1 MFFLNSIGLP
11 IPYKHET
18 DATTIISFLPERSEE
33 VVLNLNFSISSFFTV
48 SDYVVFLRKE
58 SPKMI
63 RPRMIKGM
71 LNHCPVEKAGRISSN
86 PP

>member
-1 MFFLNSIGLP
+1 MSASNLDGNDLISSVRDLISSGLSLFTQRKRP
-11 IPYKHET
+11 MGN
-18 DATTIISFLPERSEE
+18 F
-33 VVLNLNFSISSFFTV
+33 NFSISSFFTV
-48 SDYVVFLRKE
+48 RDYVVFLRKE

-63 RPRMIKGM
+63 RPKMIKGM